1 MEVIFGFLV
10 SVLGGAMGALAACAG
25 LQLRERQKSMTNA
38 SRIAELETCNKEPET
53 PLPAEKTEKGT
64 EEQKRQRLLEEQW
77 ANLMAYD
84 GTVQDDGKE

>member
-38 SRIAELETCNKEPET
+38 SRIAGLKTCQEVPET
-53 PLPAEKTEKGT
+53 PLPQAMAEKGT
-64 EEQKRQRLLEEQW
+64 EEQKRQRLLDEQW

-84 GTVQDDGKE
+84 GTVQDDEKE